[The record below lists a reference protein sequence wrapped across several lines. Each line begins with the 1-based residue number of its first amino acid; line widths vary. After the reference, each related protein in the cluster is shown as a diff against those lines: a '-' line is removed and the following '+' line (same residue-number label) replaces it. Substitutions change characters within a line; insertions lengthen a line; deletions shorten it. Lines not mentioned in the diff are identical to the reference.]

1 MDIKRFSEKTALFV
15 LVNAAEGELTV
26 FLDTDDGRYR
36 AIMRKGSPVEIRAGY
51 RPEGQPAKYAALED
65 LPDDAEVVKMVHVC
79 EKTDVAVLALVEL
92 LSMKGEGSEE
102 E

>member
-1 MDIKRFSEKTALFV
+1 MEIERFSEKTALFA

-65 LPDDAEVVKMVHVC
+65 LPDDAKVVKMVHVC
-79 EKTDVAVLALVEL
+79 EKTENAVLALVEL
-92 LSMKGEGSEE
+92 LSMKGEGSEDE
-102 E
+102 

>member
-1 MDIKRFSEKTALFV
+1 MDIKRFSEKTALFA

-26 FLDTDDGRYR
+26 FLDTDDGQYL
-36 AIMRKGSPVEIRAGY
+36 AIMRKGSPVEIRVGC
-51 RPEGQPAKYAALED
+51 RPDGPPAKYAALED

-79 EKTDVAVLALVEL
+79 EKTGDAVLGLVEL
-92 LSMKGEGSEE
+92 MSMKGEGREE